1 MDLNLKG
8 KSALITGGYK
18 GIGRAVADV
27 LAAEGCNLHL
37 AARDAAAL
45 ETAATELATKFGV
58 KVEAH
63 AADLSERANVEALAA
78 TCTGVDFLVNNAGA
92 IPGGTIDAIDD
103 DRWRESWD
111 LKVFGYITMTR
122 AFFRTMSERG
132 AGVIVNIIGSAG
144 QVPDARFICG
154 STANAALIMLTQ
166 SLGAVGI
173 DHGVRVVGVNPGPI
187 STDRMRTMMETK
199 AEAEYGDRSRWREL
213 LSHMPL
219 GRGGT
224 PEEVADV
231 VAFLASERASYV
243 SGTVIPIDGGF
254 SNRGKV
260 F

>member
-8 KSALITGGYK
+8 KSALITGGSK

-27 LAAEGCNLHL
+27 LAAEGCDLHL
-37 AARDAAAL
+37 AARDGAAL
-45 ETAATELATKFGV
+45 ETAAAELAAKFGG

-78 TCTGVDFLVNNAGA
+78 TCAGVDILVNNAGA

-122 AFFRTMSERG
+122 AFFRTMCERG
-132 AGVIVNIIGSAG
+132 AGVIVNVIGSAG

-166 SLGAVGI
+166 SLGAVGV

-199 AEAEYGDRSRWREL
+199 AEAEYGDRSRWREFL
-213 LSHMPL
+213 GHMPL

-243 SGTVIPIDGGF
+243 SGAVVPIDGGF